1 MTTKDKDLIARE
13 AIRKKNDG
21 ANERNKDREL
31 DSFLLNGIEEAR
43 KNGKVKTRGK
53 ILEDAT
59 KAIVDKNTKGKLT
72 DGYGYVSMSY
82 PGVTFNFEVK
92 GGFAQWVSRT
102 LNAIGDTLSFTTKN
116 DTIDETTGKPFEE
129 AIIKKV
135 LEIRKEVNNFLA
147 ENNIET
153 IKDFTKPLQVGS
165 KQFEALK
172 AFKNSFQVDTTVSL
186 DYVMRDYI
194 LNNYSGNNGQS
205 LLLVDFNAYLMET
218 DSESYRNAKV
228 AVDMFNEGKPVEQQ
242 IIPLQLNK
250 ETDAITVHISFQVS
264 DAGLINHRFRP
275 KLDDNQFVKSNV
287 NLFKD
292 AKVAK
297 EFGQALDNA
306 ADQIALTK
314 QSKSAA
320 NTKNILKYS
329 QTSKGMSAFDFDET
343 LIDKGDN
350 FIIATSPQ
358 GKEIKITSG
367 QWPIQGPKF
376 AEQGYTFDF
385 KDFVNVRGGVEGPL
399 LQKLRNRIKKYG
411 AKNNYV
417 LTARPPASATAIH
430 GWLKTKGINIPL
442 ENITGL
448 GNSTGE
454 AKALWITGKYAE
466 GYNDIYFVDDALPNV
481 KAVANVIDQLDIKG
495 KSVQAKIKFS
505 RSINDQFNDILEDTT
520 GVETEK
526 RFSDVQANL
535 RSKKGRY
542 FNLVPPS
549 AQDFMGLLYN
559 FLGKGKVGE
568 RQFEFFKKTLV
579 DPFAKGINELNT
591 ARQRTMEKYME
602 LVKSLP
608 KVKKQLTTELKKF
621 KDIPSYIE
629 NYNVD
634 QAVRVYLWNKNGI
647 EVPGMT
653 KRDVKA
659 LTDFVKNNPDIQSF
673 ADVVGSISQEQQSF
687 TEPGEYWLTEN
698 IKSDLFSDGALG
710 DARSKYLAEWQENVD
725 QMFSPENMN
734 KIKVIYG
741 AKFVEA
747 LQDVLYRM
755 KTGRNRPTNK
765 SRLTNEWLNWVN
777 GSVGAIMFFN
787 IRSAV
792 LQTISSINYINWS
805 DNNPLKAAA
814 AFANQKQFWSD
825 FVFLFNS
832 DFLKQ
837 RRAGNQRGVNE
848 QELSEAVTGKGA
860 FEQGKAAIRY
870 LLKIGF
876 LPTQIADSF
885 AIASGG
891 ATFYRNRV
899 KKYIKDG
906 MTQEQAEKQ
915 AFLDFQEITEVSQQ
929 SARPD
934 LISQQQADAL
944 GRLIL
949 SFQNT
954 PMQYGRIMDKAF
966 RDIIN
971 RRGDTKTHVS
981 KIAYY
986 GVAQGILFTALQSAL
1001 FASWGD
1007 EEDEV
1012 KDKKKQRMLNS
1023 IVDSWLSTFGYG
1035 GKGVATVK
1043 NTMLEYQKQRAKDLD
1058 EKFMTRP
1065 DHTYTILTALSFSP
1079 PIGSKLRKIYSSIQT
1094 ERFNRDIMKERGFKV
1109 DNPAFSGIG
1118 NVVEAVTNL
1127 PLGRLS
1133 NKLRNLENALDTRN
1147 ETWQRVALVLGWNT
1161 WDLGIKDQDIEALGE
1176 NIKER
1181 KKQEKAMDK
1190 IKKKNQGKNK
1200 EEIDV
1205 IIKEKEILNISKR
1218 EKKKKKKKNKKNNKT
1233 KQFKS

>member
-1 MTTKDKDLIARE
+1 
-13 AIRKKNDG
+13 
-21 ANERNKDREL
+21 
-31 DSFLLNGIEEAR
+31 
-43 KNGKVKTRGK
+43 
-53 ILEDAT
+53 
-59 KAIVDKNTKGKLT
+59 
-72 DGYGYVSMSY
+72 
-82 PGVTFNFEVK
+82 
-92 GGFAQWVSRT
+92 
-102 LNAIGDTLSFTTKN
+102 
-116 DTIDETTGKPFEE
+116 
-129 AIIKKV
+129 
-135 LEIRKEVNNFLA
+135 
-147 ENNIET
+147 
-153 IKDFTKPLQVGS
+153 
-165 KQFEALK
+165 
-172 AFKNSFQVDTTVSL
+172 
-186 DYVMRDYI
+186 
-194 LNNYSGNNGQS
+194 
-205 LLLVDFNAYLMET
+205 
-218 DSESYRNAKV
+218 
-228 AVDMFNEGKPVEQQ
+228 
-242 IIPLQLNK
+242 
-250 ETDAITVHISFQVS
+250 
-264 DAGLINHRFRP
+264 
-275 KLDDNQFVKSNV
+275 
-287 NLFKD
+287 
-292 AKVAK
+292 
-297 EFGQALDNA
+297 
-306 ADQIALTK
+306 
-314 QSKSAA
+314 
-320 NTKNILKYS
+320 
-329 QTSKGMSAFDFDET
+329 
-343 LIDKGDN
+343 
-350 FIIATSPQ
+350 
-358 GKEIKITSG
+358 
-367 QWPIQGPKF
+367 
-376 AEQGYTFDF
+376 
-385 KDFVNVRGGVEGPL
+385 
-399 LQKLRNRIKKYG
+399 
-411 AKNNYV
+411 
-417 LTARPPASATAIH
+417 
-430 GWLKTKGINIPL
+430 
-442 ENITGL
+442 
-448 GNSTGE
+448 
-454 AKALWITGKYAE
+454 
-466 GYNDIYFVDDALPNV
+466 
-481 KAVANVIDQLDIKG
+481 
-495 KSVQAKIKFS
+495 
-505 RSINDQFNDILEDTT
+505 
-520 GVETEK
+520 
-526 RFSDVQANL
+526 
-535 RSKKGRY
+535 
-542 FNLVPPS
+542 
-549 AQDFMGLLYN
+549 
-559 FLGKGKVGE
+559 
-568 RQFEFFKKTLV
+568 
-579 DPFAKGINELNT
+579 
-591 ARQRTMEKYME
+591 MEKYME

-608 KVKKQLTTELKKF
+608 KVKKKLTTELKKF

-634 QAVRVYLWNKNGI
+634 QAIRVYLWNKNGI

-653 KRDVKA
+653 KRDTKA

-673 ADVVGSISQEQQSF
+673 ADVVGAISKDQQSF

-710 DARSKYLAEWQENVD
+710 DARSKYLTEWQENVD

-741 AKFVEA
+741 NKFVEA
-747 LQDVLYRM
+747 LQDILYRM

-814 AFANQKQFWSD
+814 AFANQKQFWKD
-825 FVFLFNS
+825 FSFLFNS

-860 FEQGKAAIRY
+860 FEQAKAAIRY
-870 LLKIGF
+870 LLKVGF

-891 ATFYRNRV
+891 STFYRNRI
-899 KKYIKDG
+899 KKYVKDG

-1007 EEDEV
+1007 EDDEV
-1012 KDKKKQRMLNS
+1012 KDKKKQRMLNG

-1043 NTMLEYQKQRAKDLD
+1043 NTMLEYQRQRAKDLD
-1058 EKFMTRP
+1058 EEFMTRP
-1065 DHTYTILTALSFSP
+1065 DHAYTILTALSFSP

-1094 ERFNRDIMKERGFKV
+1094 ERFNRDIMRERGFKV

-1118 NVVEAVTNL
+1118 NIIEAVTNL

-1176 NIKER
+1176 DIKER
-1181 KKQEKAMDK
+1181 KKQEKKMEK
-1190 IKKKNQGKNK
+1190 IKNKYPGKTK
-1200 EEIDV
+1200 EEIDI
-1205 IIKEKEILNISKR
+1205 IIKEKEIFDLSKR
-1218 EKKKKKKKNKKNNKT
+1218 EQENIIKQNGLNPKKYKLEKDRVDIIIKLRNKDAEKIDKQLNNIKNYKPSKSEQREIDLYKMNKKEQVNLLMSLGLSSREIKKLKYEEDRVNKII
-1233 KQFKS
+1233 KLENKRKSKNR